1 MKNIISI
8 DRLLDD
14 LGLVTRWPKKPS
26 QKQMVIEHISSK
38 FELDKVY
45 SEKEIN
51 LILDQIHS
59 FNDTPLLRRELVG
72 RGFLSRKDDGSQYWK
87 N

>member
-1 MKNIISI
+1 MSI
-8 DRLLDD
+8 KHLLDESD
-14 LGLVTRWPKKPS
+14 SVIRWPKKPS
-26 QKQMVIEHISSK
+26 QKQVVIEYLSTK
-38 FELDKVY
+38 FDSDKNY

-51 LILDQIHS
+51 LILEQSHS
-59 FNDTPLLRRELVG
+59 FNDIALLRRELIG